1 MNVVLAITR
10 RNLRLYFRDPLNV
23 FFSLLG
29 ALIVFLLYAL
39 FLGNIQ
45 TQSIAATAPG
55 ADPDLVRGF
64 VDAWMFAGIVALST
78 MSTTLGALS
87 VFVDD
92 ASSGRFRDFLVSP
105 IRRGQLVLGYLLGA
119 FVIGLM
125 MSLIVLAVALLYL
138 WLVSGVVLG
147 IPQIA
152 TTVGWVALSAA
163 GFAAL
168 WAFIVSFLRT
178 TGAFAAVSTIVGTV
192 VGFVAGAY
200 IAVGLFPDAVR
211 DTVSALPFA
220 QAAMLI
226 RIEFTGEA
234 LSALVGGNADAIAGL
249 ERFYGV
255 SLFVGD
261 WSVPVWF
268 AAGLLAVMT
277 IVFAGLAAIRIR
289 SRIR

>member
-1 MNVVLAITR
+1 MSTVLAITG

-29 ALIVFLLYAL
+29 ALIVFALYAL

-64 VDAWMFAGIVALST
+64 VDAWMFGGIVALST

-92 ASSGRFRDFLVSP
+92 SASGRFRDFLVAP

-119 FVIGLM
+119 FVIGLI
-125 MSLIVLAVALLYL
+125 MSVIVLAVSIVYL
-138 WLVSGVVLG
+138 WLVSGIALSV
-147 IPQIA
+147 PQVA
-152 TTVGWVALSAA
+152 ASLGWVALSSA

-178 TGAFAAVSTIVGTV
+178 TGSFAAVSTVVGTV
-192 VGFVAGAY
+192 AGFVAGAY
-200 IAVGLFPDAVR
+200 IAVGLFPAAVR

-220 QAAMLI
+220 QSAMLL
-226 RIEFTGEA
+226 RIEFASEPLA
-234 LSALVGGNADAIAGL
+234 ALVGGSPEAIAAL
-249 ERFYGV
+249 ERFYGI
-255 SLFVGD
+255 SLYVGD

-268 AAGLLAVMT
+268 AAGVLAVMT
-277 IVFAGLAAIRIR
+277 LVFAVLAAIRIR

>member
-1 MNVVLAITR
+1 MNVVLGITG

-45 TQSIAATAPG
+45 TQSISASAPG
-55 ADPDLVRGF
+55 ADPALVRGF
-64 VDAWMFAGIVALST
+64 VDAWMFAGIVALAT

-87 VFVDD
+87 AFVDD
-92 ASSGRFRDFLVSP
+92 AATGRFRDFLVSP

-119 FVIGLM
+119 FVIGLA
-125 MSLIVLAVALLYL
+125 MSLVVLAVALLYL

-147 IPQIA
+147 LPQIA
-152 TTVGWVALSAA
+152 ATVGWVALSTA

-168 WAFIVSFLRT
+168 WAFVVSFLRT
-178 TGAFAAVSTIVGTV
+178 TGAFAAVSTVVGTV
-192 VGFVAGAY
+192 AGFVAGAY

-211 DTVSALPFA
+211 ETVSALPFA
-220 QAAMLI
+220 QSAMLI
-226 RIEFTGEA
+226 RQEFTGAA
-234 LSALVGGNADAIAGL
+234 LPALVGGNPEAVAGL
-249 ERFYGV
+249 EHFYGITL
-255 SLFVGD
+255 SVGD
-261 WSVPVWF
+261 WSVPGWF
-268 AAGLLAVMT
+268 AAGLLAAMAV
-277 IVFAGLAAIRIR
+277 VFAALAAIRIR